1 MELMKKWLSYELRGF
16 YTIVVL
22 GMVVFSLLTK
32 LPSEVIAN
40 DVTYQGAIW
49 GMMAYLCFVLLV
61 FTYLFETVYDKLE
74 KRRKK

>member
-1 MELMKKWLSYELRGF
+1 MKKWLSYELRGF